1 MSYPDGVFVDI
12 SVLCH
17 VNNGHNRRGLPLPSV
32 LVSVH
37 FTISKY
43 FIRSFRYRY
52 ITLRPIQFLATSAGI
67 FLTVNL
73 TKYLQCNMK
82 ALERVLILNHAFTQ
96 NTDINSV

>member
-17 VNNGHNRRGLPLPSV
+17 VNNGHNHRGLPSPSV

-37 FTISKY
+37 FTISTY

-52 ITLRPIQFLATSAGI
+52 ITVLHFSYSKFNKI
-67 FLTVNL
+67 FTV
-73 TKYLQCNMK
+73 QH
-82 ALERVLILNHAFTQ
+82 ESI
-96 NTDINSV
+96 